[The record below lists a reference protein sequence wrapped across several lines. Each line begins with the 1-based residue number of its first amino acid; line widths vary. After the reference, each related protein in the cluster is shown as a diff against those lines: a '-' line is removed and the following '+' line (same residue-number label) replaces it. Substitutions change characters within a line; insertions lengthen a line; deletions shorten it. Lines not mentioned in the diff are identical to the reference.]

1 LTANIQV
8 RRNIGPRMAAIGIG
22 SVALMLARLAGADPA
37 SPASDAA
44 AAASSASAAADAG
57 LEEVVVYAR
66 RRSEKLADVP
76 VAETVV
82 SGAQIEAQNAITVED
97 ALREVPNTMAFQ
109 SARSVSALEVT
120 MRGQTAIPSAIVYDP
135 AVGLYVDGVYVAGGQ
150 GAMSTLLDVD
160 DIEVV
165 RGAQGTLFGRNN
177 TGGSISINTRRP
189 SIDAYTAEIAGSA
202 GNMDLVGARAI
213 VNIPVNSTFAVRFAY
228 QNNQHEG
235 WGSSVATGQTNFMNE
250 HRNELRAG
258 ALWQPSSDFDAYFT
272 YDRFS
277 ANEVGALLH
286 PLPGTL
292 AAQIP
297 GDAVPANFYQ
307 TDSGVLGHYD
317 DALTEAYHLTVRE
330 HFSDAFN
337 VKLILGYRDLVA
349 TNNYDADAM
358 AASIADVILSNTS
371 HQKSAELQFSGAAL
385 ERHLDW
391 VGGIYWFR
399 DNGSVPSDLAPG
411 LSSPYPTLETNAAE
425 NKSDAGFLHGE
436 YHFNGA
442 WSLAAGVRRTEDHR
456 SIRDDSYQEIPL
468 PVGGSFQFCTIVDA
482 ATGAP
487 LGYPPGGPC
496 PNIYKNVDYSY
507 WSWEASLRHQIDK
520 DVTTY
525 FRSGRAQR
533 SGGWNLPLSTLQD
546 APYRPETLTDFEL
559 GLKARILDGRG
570 AINAAAFTGNYD
582 DMQRLLAKLVG
593 GTPVTVVI
601 NAGRA
606 RVSGVELEGD
616 VQAAGPLTLQGT
628 IGYTDA
634 RYLQFTDTFGNDASN
649 NKFYMTPEYQASL
662 AGIIEIPTQDGKLR
676 LRGDYAWRD
685 TVQFNVI
692 NDKNYTGPVGL
703 LGARAAYTSRDE
715 HWESALFG
723 TNLLDKQYGYNGGTI
738 LNAAG
743 MPVASWQAAAD
754 RRLYGIEI
762 IYHMRAATQ

>member
-1 LTANIQV
+1 MKANFRV
-8 RRNIGPRMAAIGIG
+8 RRNTAPLVAVIGIA
-22 SVALMLARLAGADPA
+22 SLALMHAPPASAEPA
-37 SPASDAA
+37 SPAAA
-44 AAASSASAAADAG
+44 VSGASAPPDTG

-76 VAETVV
+76 LAETVV
-82 SGAQIEAQNAITVED
+82 SGAEIGAQNAITIED

-189 SIDAYTAEIAGSA
+189 SVDAYTAEFAGSA

-213 VNIPVNSTFAVRFAY
+213 VNLPVSSTFAVRVAY

-297 GDAVPANFYQ
+297 GDIVPADFYQ
-307 TDSGVLGHYD
+307 TDSGVPGHYD

-337 VKLILGYRDLVA
+337 AKLILGYRDLVA
-349 TNNYDADAM
+349 INNYDADAM

-371 HQKSAELQFSGAAL
+371 YQKSAELQFSGVGF
-385 ERHLDW
+385 ERQLDW
-391 VGGIYWFR
+391 VGGLYWFR

-425 NKSDAGFLHGE
+425 NKSNAGFLHGE
-436 YHFNGA
+436 YHVTGT
-442 WSLAAGVRRTEDHR
+442 WSLAAGVRRTEDQR
-456 SIRDDSYQEIPL
+456 SIKDDSYQEIPL
-468 PVGGSFQFCTIVDA
+468 PMGGNFQYCTIVDA
-482 ATGAP
+482 TTGAP

-496 PNIYKNVDYSY
+496 PNIYKEVEYSY
-507 WSWEASLRHQIDK
+507 WSWEASLRHEIDK

-525 FRSGRAQR
+525 IRSGRAQR

-606 RVSGVELEGD
+606 RVSGMELEGD
-616 VQAAGPLTLQGT
+616 VQTAGPLTLQGT
-628 IGYTDA
+628 FGYTDA

-692 NDKNYTGPVGL
+692 NDNNYSGSVGL
-703 LGARAAYTSRDE
+703 LGARAVYMSRDE

-723 TNLLDKQYGYNGGTI
+723 TNLLDKQYAYNGGTI
-738 LNAAG
+738 LNAAAL
-743 MPVASWQAAAD
+743 PVASWQAAAD

-762 IYHMRAATQ
+762 IYRMRVATQ